1 MRRSAPALAAA
12 LLVTLVAGALT
23 PCVEGSVA
31 ASVRNRGQIVSAHAH
46 GARSPHEDAVTLAR
60 DGWCHGARPPAELR
74 ALCVCGC
81 SDRPTVAGVANGFGW
96 ALLPSP
102 PVHAVP
108 QAFSLL
114 ARTERAAPDSV
125 PNPIEH
131 VPLAA

>member
-23 PCVEGSVA
+23 PCVEESVA

-46 GARSPHEDAVTLAR
+46 GAHDTHAAVTLAS
-60 DGWCHGARPPAELR
+60 DGWGHGGRPPAELR

-81 SDRPTVAGVANGFGW
+81 SDRPTAAGVATGFGW